1 MMKVFRVGLTA
12 LCLTLLCACSKPS
25 PPRIEFVR
33 ASPPALLLAPVPMP
47 VPPGTGATNG
57 QLLDYALELEAGL
70 CAANAD
76 KIALRGLYKDE

>member
-1 MMKVFRVGLTA
+1 MKFFRAGLTA
-12 LCLTLLCACSKPS
+12 LCLTLLCACSKPA

-33 ASPPALLLAPVPMP
+33 ASPPAFLLAPVPMP
-47 VPPGTGATNG
+47 VPPGVGATNG

-76 KIALRGLYKDE
+76 KEALKQIYGSN